1 MTVEELNGTHFNPTV
16 SKISMFLSG
25 IFMGNV
31 GIFISLL
38 SGYPIYSI
46 VLFRG
51 IFGAVFLTLFMLIT
65 KSFSISF
72 FKECFKMHWKYLII
86 IAISNPLVVFL
97 YFWNITLTGYAFAA
111 FLLYTSGV
119 FLLIFLVITKED
131 KVSKINFISFI
142 LAIVGISIIMEFWT
156 GQILIFGIVIGIFS
170 GFCLGILIFSKKK
183 IYKVRGK
190 AQSIIN
196 TSGNFDA
203 FLTLWSTLFLI
214 FPFLP
219 LGITDLFRITIL
231 DLIFALMLGL
241 IPTALA
247 FTLYNVGVKKD
258 RGGNIIILSYFEPVM
273 ATINTAIFLKNL
285 SIFTI
290 LGGFFVLI
298 ANYITLKYSK

>member
-1 MTVEELNGTHFNPTV
+1 MTIEDSSEAQFNPII
-16 SKISMFLSG
+16 SKISMLLSG

-46 VLFRG
+46 VFFRG
-51 IFGAVFLTLFMLIT
+51 LFGTIFLILFMLLT
-65 KSFSISF
+65 KSFSFAF
-72 FKECFKMHWKYLII
+72 FKECFKTHWKYLII
-86 IAISNPLVVFL
+86 LAISNPLVVFL
-97 YFWNITLTGYAFAA
+97 YFLNITLTGYAFAA
-111 FLLYTSGV
+111 FLLYTSGI
-119 FLLIFLVITKED
+119 FLLIFLVITRQE

-156 GQILIFGIVIGIFS
+156 GQILVLGIVVGILS

-190 AQSIIN
+190 TDSN
-196 TSGNFDA
+196 GNFDV

-219 LGITDLFRITIL
+219 FSMADLFRITTI
-231 DLIFALMLGL
+231 DLLIILMLGL

-258 RGGNIIILSYFEPVM
+258 KGGNIVILSYFEPVM
-273 ATINTAIFLKNL
+273 ATINTAIFLKTL
-285 SIFTI
+285 SPFTI
-290 LGGFFVLI
+290 IGGLFVLS
-298 ANYITLKYSK
+298 ANYITLKYVK

>member
-1 MTVEELNGTHFNPTV
+1 MTVEDMDKAQVNPIV

-38 SGYPIYSI
+38 SGYPVYSI
-46 VLFRG
+46 VMFRG
-51 IFGAVFLTLFMLIT
+51 IFGAAFLLLFILIT
-65 KSFSISF
+65 RSFSFTF
-72 FKECFKMHWKYLII
+72 FKECFKLHWKYLII
-86 IAISNPLVVFL
+86 LAVSNPIVVLL
-97 YFWNITLTGYAFAA
+97 YFLNITLTGYAFAA

-119 FLLIFLVITKED
+119 FLLLFLVITKTE
-131 KVSKINFISFI
+131 KVSKINIISFI
-142 LAIVGISIIMEFWT
+142 LAIAGISIIMEFWT
-156 GQILIFGIVIGIFS
+156 GQILILGIVVGILS

-183 IYKVRGK
+183 IYKARENLNSK
-190 AQSIIN
+190 AK
-196 TSGNFDA
+196 GNFDA

-219 LGITDLFRITIL
+219 LGITDLFKITFLDFTIIL
-231 DLIFALMLGL
+231 LLGL

-258 RGGNIIILSYFEPVM
+258 KGGNIVILSYFEPVM
-273 ATINTAIFLKNL
+273 ATINTAIFLQNL

-290 LGGFFVLI
+290 IGGFFVLA
-298 ANYITLKYSK
+298 ANYITLKYVK

>member
-1 MTVEELNGTHFNPTV
+1 MTIEELDDDHFSPKV

-51 IFGAVFLTLFMLIT
+51 IFGAAFLILFMIIT
-65 KSFSISF
+65 RSFSITF
-72 FKECFKMHWKYLII
+72 FKECFKMHWKHLII
-86 IAISNPLVVFL
+86 LAIANPLVVFL
-97 YFWNITLTGYAFAA
+97 YFMNIALTGYAFAA

-142 LAIVGISIIMEFWT
+142 LAIAGISIIMEFWT
-156 GQILIFGIVIGIFS
+156 GQVLILGIVLGIFS
-170 GFCLGILIFSKKK
+170 GFCLGILIFYKKK
-183 IYKVRGK
+183 MYKIRGK
-190 AQSIIN
+190 NKSN
-196 TSGNFDA
+196 GNFDA

-231 DLIFALMLGL
+231 DLVFILLLGL

-247 FTLYNVGVKKD
+247 FTLYNIGVKKD
-258 RGGNIIILSYFEPVM
+258 KGGNIIILSYFEPVM
-273 ATINTAIFLKNL
+273 ATINTAIFLNNL
-285 SIFTI
+285 SLFTI
-290 LGGFFVLI
+290 IGGFFVLL
-298 ANYITLKYSK
+298 ANFITLRYSK

>member
-1 MTVEELNGTHFNPTV
+1 MTIEELDDAHLSPKV

-38 SGYPIYSI
+38 SGYPIYTI

-51 IFGAVFLTLFMLIT
+51 IFGAAFLTIFMLIT
-65 KSFSISF
+65 GSFSIAF
-72 FKECFKMHWKYLII
+72 FKECFKMHWKPLIVL
-86 IAISNPLVVFL
+86 AITNPLVVFL
-97 YFWNITLTGYAFAA
+97 YFLNITLTGYAFAA

-119 FLLIFLVITKED
+119 FLLIFLVITRQD

-142 LAIVGISIIMEFWT
+142 LAIAGISIIMEFWT
-156 GQILIFGIVIGIFS
+156 GQVLILGIILGIFS
-170 GFCLGILIFSKKK
+170 GFCLGILIFYKKK

-190 AQSIIN
+190 IN
-196 TSGNFDA
+196 SNGNFDA

-219 LGITDLFRITIL
+219 LGITDLFRITTL
-231 DLIFALMLGL
+231 DLIIILLLGL

-258 RGGNIIILSYFEPVM
+258 KGGNIIILSYFEPVM

-290 LGGFFVLI
+290 IGGLFVLL
-298 ANYITLKYSK
+298 ANFITLRYSK

>member
-1 MTVEELNGTHFNPTV
+1 MTTEELNEAHSNTTF

-38 SGYPIYSI
+38 SGYPIYTI

-51 IFGAVFLTLFMLIT
+51 IFGTAFLILFMIIT
-65 KSFSISF
+65 RSFSITF
-72 FKECFKMHWKYLII
+72 FKECFKMHWKHLII
-86 IAISNPLVVFL
+86 LAISNPLVVFL
-97 YFWNITLTGYAFAA
+97 YFFNITLTGYAFAA
-111 FLLYTSGV
+111 FLLYSSGV
-119 FLLIFLVITKED
+119 FLLIFLVITKEE

-156 GQILIFGIVIGIFS
+156 GQILILGIGVGILS
-170 GFCLGILIFSKKK
+170 GFCLGILIYSKKK
-183 IYKVRGK
+183 IYKNRGK
-190 AQSIIN
+190 IN
-196 TSGNFDA
+196 SNGNFDA

-214 FPFLP
+214 IPFLP
-219 LGITDLFRITIL
+219 LGITDLFRITNL
-231 DLIFALMLGL
+231 DLVIIIMLGL

-258 RGGNIIILSYFEPVM
+258 KGGNIVILSYFEPVM
-273 ATINTAIFLKNL
+273 ATINAAIFLNNL

-290 LGGFFVLI
+290 IGGFFVLS
-298 ANYITLKYSK
+298 ANIITLKYVK

>member
-1 MTVEELNGTHFNPTV
+1 MTIEELNEAHFNPTV

-38 SGYPIYSI
+38 SGYPIYTI

-51 IFGAVFLTLFMLIT
+51 IFGAAFLILFMLIT
-65 KSFSISF
+65 RSFSITF

-156 GQILIFGIVIGIFS
+156 GQILILGIVIGIFS

-183 IYKVRGK
+183 IYKIRGK
-190 AQSIIN
+190 VQLKIN
-196 TSGNFDA
+196 SDGNFDA

-219 LGITDLFRITIL
+219 FSITDLFRITFL
-231 DLIFALMLGL
+231 DLIFILGLGL

-247 FTLYNVGVKKD
+247 FTFYNVGVKKD
-258 RGGNIIILSYFEPVM
+258 KGGNIIILSYFEPVM

-290 LGGFFVLI
+290 IGGFFVLL

>member
-1 MTVEELNGTHFNPTV
+1 MTIEELDNARFNPIV

-51 IFGAVFLTLFMLIT
+51 IFGAGFLILFMIIT
-65 KSFSISF
+65 RSFSIAF
-72 FKECFKMHWKYLII
+72 FKQCFKMHWKNLII
-86 IAISNPLVVFL
+86 IAITNPLVVFL

-111 FLLYTSGV
+111 FLLYTSGIFLLV
-119 FLLIFLVITKED
+119 FLVLTKEEV
-131 KVSKINFISFI
+131 VSKINFISFI

-156 GQILIFGIVIGIFS
+156 GHVLILGLVIGLFS
-170 GFCLGILIFSKKK
+170 GFFLGVMILSKKK
-183 IYKVRGK
+183 IYKIRNEI
-190 AQSIIN
+190 QSLN
-196 TSGNFDA
+196 TKGNFDA
-203 FLTLWSTLFLI
+203 FLTLWSTLFLFI
-214 FPFLP
+214 PFLP
-219 LGITDLFRITIL
+219 LSISDLFRITTLDFIYIL
-231 DLIFALMLGL
+231 LLGL

-258 RGGNIIILSYFEPVM
+258 KGGNIIILSYFEPVM

-290 LGGFFVLI
+290 IGGSFVLI

>member
-1 MTVEELNGTHFNPTV
+1 MTIEEVNEAHFNPTG

-51 IFGAVFLTLFMLIT
+51 IFGAAFLILFMVIT
-65 KSFSISF
+65 KSLSITF
-72 FKECFKMHWKYLII
+72 FKECFKMHWKHLII
-86 IAISNPLVVFL
+86 IAITNPLVVFL

-119 FLLIFLVITKED
+119 FLLIFLVITKEE

-156 GQILIFGIVIGIFS
+156 GQILILGIVVGIFS
-170 GFCLGILIFSKKK
+170 GFCLGIMIFSKKK
-183 IYKVRGK
+183 IYKIRRKV
-190 AQSIIN
+190 QSKVN
-196 TSGNFDA
+196 SNGNFDA
-203 FLTLWSTLFLI
+203 FLTLWSTLFL
-214 FPFLP
+214 FLPFLP
-219 LGITDLFRITIL
+219 FSIMDLFRITIL
-231 DLIFALMLGL
+231 DFIFILLLGL

-258 RGGNIIILSYFEPVM
+258 KGGNIIILSYFEPVM
-273 ATINTAIFLKNL
+273 ATINTAIFLKDL

-290 LGGFFVLI
+290 IGGFFVLL
-298 ANYITLKYSK
+298 ANIITLKYLK

>member
-1 MTVEELNGTHFNPTV
+1 MTTEELNETRFNPTP

-38 SGYPIYSI
+38 NVYPIYSI
-46 VLFRG
+46 VMFRG
-51 IFGAVFLTLFMLIT
+51 IFGAVFLIIFMLIT
-65 KSFSISF
+65 KSFSLTF
-72 FKECFKMHWKYLII
+72 FKECFKMHWKYLIVL
-86 IAISNPLVVFL
+86 AISNPLVVFL
-97 YFWNITLTGYAFAA
+97 YFLNIKLTGYAFAA

-131 KVSKINFISFI
+131 NVSKINVISFI

-156 GQILIFGIVIGIFS
+156 GQLLIEGIVIGIFS

-183 IYKVRGK
+183 IYKMRVK
-190 AQSIIN
+190 IKSN
-196 TSGNFDA
+196 GNFDA

-219 LGITDLFRITIL
+219 FGITDLFKITML
-231 DLIFALMLGL
+231 DLTFILMLGL

-247 FTLYNVGVKKD
+247 FTLYNVGVKND
-258 RGGNIIILSYFEPVM
+258 HGGNIIILSYFEPVM

-290 LGGFFVLI
+290 IGGFFVLL
-298 ANYITLKYSK
+298 ANYITLRYLK

>member
-1 MTVEELNGTHFNPTV
+1 
-16 SKISMFLSG
+16 
-25 IFMGNV
+25 
-31 GIFISLL
+31 
-38 SGYPIYSI
+38 
-46 VLFRG
+46 
-51 IFGAVFLTLFMLIT
+51 
-65 KSFSISF
+65 
-72 FKECFKMHWKYLII
+72 MHWKYLII

-119 FLLIFLVITKED
+119 FLLFFLVITKED

-156 GQILIFGIVIGIFS
+156 GQILILGIIVGIFS

-183 IYKVRGK
+183 IYKIRGK
-190 AQSIIN
+190 VQLKIN
-196 TSGNFDA
+196 SNGNFDA

-219 LGITDLFRITIL
+219 FSITDLFRITIL
-231 DLIFALMLGL
+231 DLIFILMLGL

-258 RGGNIIILSYFEPVM
+258 KGGNIIILSYFEPVM

-285 SIFTI
+285 SIFTVI
-290 LGGFFVLI
+290 GGFFVLL
-298 ANYITLKYSK
+298 ANYITLKYLK

>member
-1 MTVEELNGTHFNPTV
+1 MTIEELDDAHFSPKV

-51 IFGAVFLTLFMLIT
+51 IFGAAFLILFMIIT
-65 KSFSISF
+65 RSFSITF
-72 FKECFKMHWKYLII
+72 FKECFKMHWKHLIVL
-86 IAISNPLVVFL
+86 AITNPLVVFL
-97 YFWNITLTGYAFAA
+97 YFLNIALTGYAFAA

-142 LAIVGISIIMEFWT
+142 LAIAGISIIMEFWT
-156 GQILIFGIVIGIFS
+156 GQVLILGIVLGIFS
-170 GFCLGILIFSKKK
+170 GFCLGILIFYKKK
-183 IYKVRGK
+183 MYKVRGN
-190 AQSIIN
+190 IN
-196 TSGNFDA
+196 SNGNFDA

-219 LGITDLFRITIL
+219 FGITDLLRITFL
-231 DLIFALMLGL
+231 DLVFILLLGL
-241 IPTALA
+241 LPTALA

-258 RGGNIIILSYFEPVM
+258 KGGNIVILSYFEPVM

-285 SIFTI
+285 SIFTVI
-290 LGGFFVLI
+290 GGFFVLL
-298 ANYITLKYSK
+298 ANFITLRYSK

>member
-1 MTVEELNGTHFNPTV
+1 MTTEDSSEAQFNPLV

-46 VLFRG
+46 VFFRG
-51 IFGAVFLTLFMLIT
+51 LFGTAFLTLFMLLT
-65 KSFSISF
+65 RSFSLSF
-72 FKECFKMHWKYLII
+72 FKESIKRHWKYLII
-86 IAISNPLVVFL
+86 LAISNPLVVFL
-97 YFWNITLTGYAFAA
+97 YFLNITLTGYAFAA
-111 FLLYTSGV
+111 FLLYTSGI
-119 FLLIFLVITKED
+119 FLLFFLIITKQE
-131 KVSKINFISFI
+131 KVSKINFISFF
-142 LAIVGISIIMEFWT
+142 LAIFGISIIMEFWT
-156 GQILIFGIVIGIFS
+156 GRILILGIFIGILS
-170 GFCLGILIFSKKK
+170 GFCLGILIYSKKK
-183 IYKVRGK
+183 IYKVRG
-190 AQSIIN
+190 N
-196 TSGNFDA
+196 TNSTGNFDV

-219 LGITDLFRITIL
+219 FSIADIFRITII
-231 DLIFALMLGL
+231 DLLIILLLGL

-258 RGGNIIILSYFEPVM
+258 KGGNIVILSYFEPVM

-290 LGGFFVLI
+290 IGGLFVLL
-298 ANYITLKYSK
+298 ANYITLKYVK

>member
-1 MTVEELNGTHFNPTV
+1 MSIEELNEARLNPTV

-51 IFGAVFLTLFMLIT
+51 IFGATFLLIFMLIT
-65 KSFSISF
+65 RSFSITF
-72 FKECFKMHWKYLII
+72 FKECFKIHWKYLII
-86 IAISNPLVVFL
+86 LAITNPLVVFL
-97 YFWNITLTGYAFAA
+97 YFLNITLTGYAFAA

-119 FLLIFLVITKED
+119 FLLIFLVIAKED

-142 LAIVGISIIMEFWT
+142 LAIAGISIIMEFWT
-156 GQILIFGIVIGIFS
+156 GQVLILGIVVGIFS

-183 IYKVRGK
+183 MYKIRGK
-190 AQSIIN
+190 MNSN
-196 TSGNFDA
+196 GNFDA

-219 LGITDLFRITIL
+219 FGITDLLRITIL
-231 DLIFALMLGL
+231 DFIVILMLGL

-258 RGGNIIILSYFEPVM
+258 NGGNIIILSYFEPVM

-290 LGGFFVLI
+290 IGGFFVLL
-298 ANYITLKYSK
+298 ANFITLKYAK

>member
-1 MTVEELNGTHFNPTV
+1 MSIEELNEARLNPTV

-51 IFGAVFLTLFMLIT
+51 IFGATFLVIFMLIT
-65 KSFSISF
+65 RSFSITF
-72 FKECFKMHWKYLII
+72 FKECFKIHWKYLII
-86 IAISNPLVVFL
+86 LAITNPLVVFL
-97 YFWNITLTGYAFAA
+97 YFLNITLTGYAFAA
-111 FLLYTSGV
+111 FLLYTSGA
-119 FLLIFLVITKED
+119 FLLIFLVIAKED

-142 LAIVGISIIMEFWT
+142 LAIAGISIIMEFWT
-156 GQILIFGIVIGIFS
+156 GQVLILGIVVGIFS

-183 IYKVRGK
+183 MYQIRGK
-190 AQSIIN
+190 MNSN
-196 TSGNFDA
+196 GNFDA

-219 LGITDLFRITIL
+219 LGFTDLFRITFF
-231 DLIFALMLGL
+231 DLLIILMLGL

-258 RGGNIIILSYFEPVM
+258 KGGNIIILSYFEPVM

-290 LGGFFVLI
+290 IGGFFVLL
-298 ANYITLKYSK
+298 ANFITLKYAK

>member
-1 MTVEELNGTHFNPTV
+1 MTIEELDDDHFSPKV

-51 IFGAVFLTLFMLIT
+51 IFGAAFLILFMIIT
-65 KSFSISF
+65 RSFSITF
-72 FKECFKMHWKYLII
+72 FKECFKMHWKHLII
-86 IAISNPLVVFL
+86 LAIANPLVVFL
-97 YFWNITLTGYAFAA
+97 YFMNIALTGYAFAA

-142 LAIVGISIIMEFWT
+142 LAIAGISIIMEFWT
-156 GQILIFGIVIGIFS
+156 GQVLILGIVLGIFS
-170 GFCLGILIFSKKK
+170 GFCLGILIFYKKK
-183 IYKVRGK
+183 MYKIREK
-190 AQSIIN
+190 KNKSN
-196 TSGNFDA
+196 GNFDA

-231 DLIFALMLGL
+231 DLVFILLLGL

-247 FTLYNVGVKKD
+247 FTLYNIGVKKD
-258 RGGNIIILSYFEPVM
+258 KGGNIIILSYFEPVM
-273 ATINTAIFLKNL
+273 ATINTAIFLNNL

-290 LGGFFVLI
+290 IGGFFVLL
-298 ANYITLKYSK
+298 ANFITLRYSK

>member
-1 MTVEELNGTHFNPTV
+1 MTIEELDDDHFSPKV
-16 SKISMFLSG
+16 SKISMFVSG

-38 SGYPIYSI
+38 SGYPIYTI

-51 IFGAVFLTLFMLIT
+51 IFGAAFLTIFMLIT
-65 KSFSISF
+65 GSFSFTF
-72 FKECFKMHWKYLII
+72 FKECFKMHWKHLIVL
-86 IAISNPLVVFL
+86 AITNPLVVFL
-97 YFWNITLTGYAFAA
+97 YFLNITLTGYAFAA

-119 FLLIFLVITKED
+119 FLLIFLVITRQD

-142 LAIVGISIIMEFWT
+142 LAIAGISIIMEFWT
-156 GQILIFGIVIGIFS
+156 GQVLILGIILGIFS
-170 GFCLGILIFSKKK
+170 GFCLGILIFYKKK

-190 AQSIIN
+190 IN
-196 TSGNFDA
+196 SNGNFDA

-219 LGITDLFRITIL
+219 LGITDLFRITTL
-231 DLIFALMLGL
+231 DLIIILLLGL

-258 RGGNIIILSYFEPVM
+258 KGGNIIILSYFEPVM

-290 LGGFFVLI
+290 IGGLFVLL
-298 ANYITLKYSK
+298 ANFITLRYSK

>member
-1 MTVEELNGTHFNPTV
+1 MPIEELNEARFNPTV

-51 IFGAVFLTLFMLIT
+51 IFGAAFLIIFMLIT
-65 KSFSISF
+65 RSFSITF
-72 FKECFKMHWKYLII
+72 FKECFKLHWKYLII
-86 IAISNPLVVFL
+86 LAIANPLVVFL
-97 YFWNITLTGYAFAA
+97 YFLNITLTGYAFAA

-119 FLLIFLVITKED
+119 FLLIFLVLTKQD
-131 KVSKINFISFI
+131 KVSKINFVSFI
-142 LAIVGISIIMEFWT
+142 LAIVGISVIMEFWT
-156 GQILIFGIVIGIFS
+156 GQVLILGIVVGIFS

-190 AQSIIN
+190 IKSN
-196 TSGNFDA
+196 GNFDA

-219 LGITDLFRITIL
+219 FGITDLFRITIL
-231 DLIFALMLGL
+231 DLIVILMLGL

-258 RGGNIIILSYFEPVM
+258 KGGNIIILSYFEPVM
-273 ATINTAIFLKNL
+273 ATINTAIFLKSL

-290 LGGFFVLI
+290 IGGFFVLL
-298 ANYITLKYSK
+298 ANYITLRYSK

>member
-1 MTVEELNGTHFNPTV
+1 MTIEELDDDHFSPKV
-16 SKISMFLSG
+16 SKISMFVSG

-38 SGYPIYSI
+38 SGYPIYTI

-51 IFGAVFLTLFMLIT
+51 IFGAAFLTIFMLIT
-65 KSFSISF
+65 GSFSFTF
-72 FKECFKMHWKYLII
+72 FKECFKMHWKHLIVL
-86 IAISNPLVVFL
+86 AITNPLVVFL
-97 YFWNITLTGYAFAA
+97 YFLNITLTGYAFAA

-119 FLLIFLVITKED
+119 FLLIFLVITRQD

-142 LAIVGISIIMEFWT
+142 LAIAGISIIMEFWT
-156 GQILIFGIVIGIFS
+156 GQVLILGIILGIFS
-170 GFCLGILIFSKKK
+170 GFCLGILIFYKKK

-190 AQSIIN
+190 IN
-196 TSGNFDA
+196 SNGNFDA

-219 LGITDLFRITIL
+219 LGITDLFRITTL
-231 DLIFALMLGL
+231 DLIIILLLGL

-258 RGGNIIILSYFEPVM
+258 KGGNIIILSYFEPVM

-290 LGGFFVLI
+290 IGCLFVLL
-298 ANYITLKYSK
+298 ANFITLRYSK

>member
-1 MTVEELNGTHFNPTV
+1 MTIEELNEAQFNPTV

-46 VLFRG
+46 VMFRG
-51 IFGAVFLTLFMLIT
+51 IFGAAFLIIFMLIT
-65 KSFSISF
+65 RSFSITF
-72 FKECFKMHWKYLII
+72 FKEYFKMHWKYLIVL
-86 IAISNPLVVFL
+86 AIFNPLIVFL
-97 YFWNITLTGYAFAA
+97 YFLNITLTGYAFAA

-119 FLLIFLVITKED
+119 FLLIFLVITKEE

-156 GQILIFGIVIGIFS
+156 GQILILGLVVGIFS

-190 AQSIIN
+190 IN
-196 TSGNFDA
+196 SDGNFDV

-219 LGITDLFRITIL
+219 FSITDLFRITIL
-231 DLIFALMLGL
+231 DLIIILMLGL

-258 RGGNIIILSYFEPVM
+258 KGGNIVILSYFEPVM
-273 ATINTAIFLKNL
+273 ATINTAIFLRNL

-290 LGGFFVLI
+290 IGGIFVLL
-298 ANYITLKYSK
+298 ANYITLKYLK

>member
-1 MTVEELNGTHFNPTV
+1 MTIEEFNDAYFNPTV

-38 SGYPIYSI
+38 IGYPIYSI

-51 IFGAVFLTLFMLIT
+51 IFGTAFLILFMLIT
-65 KSFSISF
+65 RSFSITF
-72 FKECFKMHWKYLII
+72 FKECFKMHWKHLII
-86 IAISNPLVVFL
+86 IAITNPLVVFL

-111 FLLYTSGV
+111 FLLYTSGIFLLV
-119 FLLIFLVITKED
+119 FLVATKEE

-142 LAIVGISIIMEFWT
+142 LAIAGISIIMEFWA
-156 GQILIFGIVIGIFS
+156 GHILILGIVVGIFS
-170 GFCLGILIFSKKK
+170 GFCLGIMIFSKKK
-183 IYKVRGK
+183 IYKIREEL
-190 AQSIIN
+190 QSIN
-196 TSGNFDA
+196 TKGNFDA
-203 FLTLWSTLFLI
+203 FLTLWSTLFLFI
-214 FPFLP
+214 PFLP
-219 LGITDLFRITIL
+219 FSFTDLFRITNL
-231 DLIFALMLGL
+231 DFIFILMLGL

-258 RGGNIIILSYFEPVM
+258 KGGNIIILSYFEPVM

-290 LGGFFVLI
+290 IGGSFVLL

>member
-1 MTVEELNGTHFNPTV
+1 MSNEELNDAQITPLT
-16 SKISMFLSG
+16 SKISMFFSG
-25 IFMGNV
+25 VFMGNV
-31 GIFISLL
+31 GLFISLL

-51 IFGAVFLTLFMLIT
+51 IFGAIFLILFMLLT
-65 KSFSISF
+65 KSFSFSY
-72 FKECFKMHWKYLII
+72 FKEYFKMHWKYLIVL
-86 IAISNPLVVFL
+86 AISNPLVVFL
-97 YFWNITLTGYAFAA
+97 YFLNITLTGYAFAA

-119 FLLIFLVITKED
+119 FLLLFLVITKED

-142 LAIVGISIIMEFWT
+142 LAIVGISIIMEFWS
-156 GQILIFGIVIGIFS
+156 GQILIDGIVVGIFS

-183 IYKVRGK
+183 IYKMRGK
-190 AQSIIN
+190 IKSN
-196 TSGNFDA
+196 GNFDA

-219 LGITDLFRITIL
+219 FGIADLFKITFMDFVIIL
-231 DLIFALMLGL
+231 LLGL

-258 RGGNIIILSYFEPVM
+258 KGGNIIILSYFEPVM
-273 ATINTAIFLKNL
+273 ATINTAIFLQNL
-285 SIFTI
+285 SPFTI
-290 LGGFFVLI
+290 IGGFFVLL

>member
-1 MTVEELNGTHFNPTV
+1 MTIEELDDDHFSPKV

-51 IFGAVFLTLFMLIT
+51 IFGAAFLILFMIIT
-65 KSFSISF
+65 RSFSITF
-72 FKECFKMHWKYLII
+72 FKECFKMHWKHLII
-86 IAISNPLVVFL
+86 LAIANPLVVFL
-97 YFWNITLTGYAFAA
+97 YFMNIALTGYAFAA

-142 LAIVGISIIMEFWT
+142 LAIAGISIIMEFWT
-156 GQILIFGIVIGIFS
+156 GQVLILGIVLGIFS
-170 GFCLGILIFSKKK
+170 GFCLGILIFYKKK
-183 IYKVRGK
+183 MYKIRGK
-190 AQSIIN
+190 NKSN
-196 TSGNFDA
+196 GNFDA

-231 DLIFALMLGL
+231 DLVFILLLGL

-247 FTLYNVGVKKD
+247 FTLYNIGVKKD
-258 RGGNIIILSYFEPVM
+258 KGGNIIILSYFEPVM
-273 ATINTAIFLKNL
+273 ATINTAIFLNNL

-290 LGGFFVLI
+290 IGGFFVIL
-298 ANYITLKYSK
+298 ANFITLKYAK

>member
-1 MTVEELNGTHFNPTV
+1 MTIEELNDAHFNLTV

-25 IFMGNV
+25 ILMGNV

-51 IFGAVFLTLFMLIT
+51 IFGAAFLTIFMLIT
-65 KSFSISF
+65 RSFSISF

-86 IAISNPLVVFL
+86 IAISNPLVVYL
-97 YFWNITLTGYAFAA
+97 YFLNITFTSYAFAA

-156 GQILIFGIVIGIFS
+156 GQILILGIVIGIFS

-183 IYKVRGK
+183 IYKIRGK
-190 AQSIIN
+190 IN
-196 TSGNFDA
+196 SNGNFDT
-203 FLTLWSTLFLI
+203 FLTLWSTVFLI

-219 LGITDLFRITIL
+219 FSITDLFRITIL
-231 DLIFALMLGL
+231 DLIFILMLGL

-258 RGGNIIILSYFEPVM
+258 KGGNIIILSYFEPVM

-290 LGGFFVLI
+290 IGGFFLLL
-298 ANYITLKYSK
+298 ANYITLKYLK

>member
-1 MTVEELNGTHFNPTV
+1 MTTEELNEAHFNANV

-51 IFGAVFLTLFMLIT
+51 IFGAAFLILFMFLT
-65 KSFSISF
+65 KSFSITF
-72 FKECFKMHWKYLII
+72 FKECFKMHWKYLIVL
-86 IAISNPLVVFL
+86 AISNPLVVFL
-97 YFWNITLTGYAFAA
+97 YFLNITLTGYAFAA

-119 FLLIFLVITKED
+119 FLLIFLVITKEE

-142 LAIVGISIIMEFWT
+142 LAIAGISIIMEFWT
-156 GQILIFGIVIGIFS
+156 GQILILGIVIGIFS

-183 IYKVRGK
+183 IYKNRGK
-190 AQSIIN
+190 IN
-196 TSGNFDA
+196 SDGNFDA

-214 FPFLP
+214 IPFLP
-219 LGITDLFRITIL
+219 LGITDLFRITNL
-231 DLIFALMLGL
+231 DLIIIIMLGL

-258 RGGNIIILSYFEPVM
+258 KGGNIVILSYFEPVM
-273 ATINTAIFLKNL
+273 ATINAAIFLNNL

-290 LGGFFVLI
+290 IGGFFVLA
-298 ANYITLKYSK
+298 ANIITLKYIK

>member
-1 MTVEELNGTHFNPTV
+1 MTIEELDDDHFSPKV

-38 SGYPIYSI
+38 SGYPIYTI

-51 IFGAVFLTLFMLIT
+51 IFGAAFLIIFMLIT
-65 KSFSISF
+65 GSFSITF
-72 FKECFKMHWKYLII
+72 FKECFKMHWKHLIVL
-86 IAISNPLVVFL
+86 AITNPLIVFL
-97 YFWNITLTGYAFAA
+97 YFLNITLTGYAFAA
-111 FLLYTSGV
+111 FLLYTNGV
-119 FLLIFLVITKED
+119 FLLIFLVITKQD

-142 LAIVGISIIMEFWT
+142 LAIAGISIIMEFWT
-156 GQILIFGIVIGIFS
+156 GQVLILGIILGIFS
-170 GFCLGILIFSKKK
+170 GFCLGILIFYKKK

-190 AQSIIN
+190 IN
-196 TSGNFDA
+196 SNGNFDA

-219 LGITDLFRITIL
+219 LGITDLFKITTL
-231 DLIFALMLGL
+231 DLIIIILLGL

-258 RGGNIIILSYFEPVM
+258 KGGNIIILSYFEPVM

-290 LGGFFVLI
+290 IGGLFVLL